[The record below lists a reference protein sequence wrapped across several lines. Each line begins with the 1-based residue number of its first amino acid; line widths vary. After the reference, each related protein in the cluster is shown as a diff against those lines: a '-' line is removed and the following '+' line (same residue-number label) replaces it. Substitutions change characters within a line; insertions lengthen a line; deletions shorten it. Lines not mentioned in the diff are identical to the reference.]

1 MGAEARERYGSTV
14 SVAHFVRARDRL
26 LAADRAELG
35 PTQVCEE
42 VVRAFHDLA
51 EFDRAAFLTTDP
63 DTLLPAGGVVE
74 GFPIEACGPTWD
86 NELLDP
92 DFNKY
97 APLARSHDPV
107 ATLAEATEGELDRSP
122 RYRKI
127 FEDLGVADELRVA
140 CVAGSTCLA
149 IGSFTRPF
157 HSGAFGREEVDG
169 ARRLVPVATTVLRRA
184 LGRVTEAA
192 ENEPPV
198 MIVVGADE
206 RITASTPGA
215 DRVLEALRVKPD
227 QDGRLPH
234 IVRAAVV
241 KARWGRTST
250 TLSTRLRDAN
260 GTLLRLHVTPL
271 EGQVGAVA
279 LLVERAHPND
289 VARVLLDSYGL
300 THRETDIVLALAR
313 GLSAKEIA
321 AELALSPHTVRD
333 HVKVV
338 YEKTGVN
345 SRGELVANIFSN
357 HVAHR
362 LHNAVERLD

>member
-1 MGAEARERYGSTV
+1 M
-14 SVAHFVRARDRL
+14 
-26 LAADRAELG
+26 
-35 PTQVCEE
+35 
-42 VVRAFHDLA
+42 
-51 EFDRAAFLTTDP
+51 
-63 DTLLPAGGVVE
+63 
-74 GFPIEACGPTWD
+74 
-86 NELLDP
+86 
-92 DFNKY
+92 
-97 APLARSHDPV
+97 
-107 ATLAEATEGELDRSP
+107 
-122 RYRKI
+122 
-127 FEDLGVADELRVA
+127 
-140 CVAGSTCLA
+140 
-149 IGSFTRPF
+149 
-157 HSGAFGREEVDG
+157 
-169 ARRLVPVATTVLRRA
+169 LRRA

-362 LHNAVERLD
+362 STTAVERLD